1 MLERSLSSSLYH
13 WVEHEFPTNFLG
25 KCYQLNWKQPL
36 RGLSNIFL
44 KTGRNLKIQFSTF
57 EGLNTSLFCNFLLQ
71 ILLILET
78 EGLQTAYLKS
88 EDSKYA
94 WPCFRRAGSPI
105 MAI

>member
-36 RGLSNIFL
+36 RGLTNIFL

-57 EGLNTSLFCNFLLQ
+57 EGLNTSLFCNFFAPD
-71 ILLILET
+71 IIDS
-78 EGLQTAYLKS
+78 GDRRFADSIS
-88 EDSKYA
+88 E
-94 WPCFRRAGSPI
+94 I
-105 MAI
+105 